1 VSRNHTKFFNLF
13 FNGIRKTVSKCR
25 IDHPDSQL
33 GLWIS
38 NPRIRILIC
47 ANICWIRNIVV
58 YCMYFLRYSTVP
70 VHICGRNW
78 CGTVNA
84 AINRICLPILLQE
97 TLFTLH
103 SFPVH
108 LVTTVHKELVG
119 KRFRRKLSRSLFFLN
134 PPTLN

>member
-1 VSRNHTKFFNLF
+1 VSRNHTKFLNLF

-58 YCMYFLRYSTVP
+58 YCRHLPTVHRSTVP
-70 VHICGRNW
+70 VHIFRRNW
-78 CGTVNA
+78 RGMVIDA
-84 AINRICLPILLQE
+84 KPY
-97 TLFTLH
+97 LFAYFVAGDI
-103 SFPVH
+103 SYIPVY

-119 KRFRRKLSRSLFFLN
+119 KRFRR
-134 PPTLN
+134 